1 MHLGKIIF
9 RLFAFIL
16 SVVTESMDGVCVC
29 VCATEVIQMGVGLL
43 TLQLLHVVWSL
54 AIACFGASLGLF
66 SQDYTRR
73 ANQNLIRFNT
83 ALFLFFT
90 FLFVL
95 HPPVLSDS
103 SRVHLIAS
111 LDSSLSP
118 LSLLFSLAHS
128 LYSVP
133 SSSSSSSSSF
143 FFLPSLS
150 SSVHLSPRESLNAN
164 RHRPRKCDW
173 TVIFDHTERKYM
185 YTHTHTSALTVL
197 LHLLPLAVCVLFSFW
212 VSIT

>member
-1 MHLGKIIF
+1 MLWGGLFVWLLLLYHTLRLIIHIRVLVIGAEHLALGQSKICTLV

-16 SVVTESMDGVCVC
+16 SVVTENMDGGGG
-29 VCATEVIQMGVGLL
+29 CATEVIQMGVGLL
-43 TLQLLHVVWSL
+43 TLQPLHVVWSL
-54 AIACFGASLGLF
+54 AIACSCASLDLF

-73 ANQNLIRFNT
+73 ANRIIIRFNT

-95 HPPVLSDS
+95 RPPVLSDS

-133 SSSSSSSSSF
+133 SSSSSFS
-143 FFLPSLS
+143 FFLPRCH
-150 SSVHLSPRESLNAN
+150 HLSI
-164 RHRPRKCDW
+164 C
-173 TVIFDHTERKYM
+173 
-185 YTHTHTSALTVL
+185 L
-197 LHLLPLAVCVLFSFW
+197 LVNH
-212 VSIT
+212 